1 MITALDTAGC
11 HHEVNPALTF
21 GEQSSILT
29 QPAEVC
35 AVFSLPGR
43 DHHVP
48 HRNRH
53 YRDVMHKHTA

>member
-1 MITALDTAGC
+1 MART
-11 HHEVNPALTF
+11 VNPVLTF

-43 DHHVP
+43 DHHVR
-48 HRNRH
+48 HRDRH
-53 YRDVMHKHTA
+53 YLDVMHKHTA

>member
-1 MITALDTAGC
+1 MLREELVTALDTSGC
-11 HHEVNPALTF
+11 HHEVNPVLTF

-43 DHHVP
+43 
-48 HRNRH
+48 R
-53 YRDVMHKHTA
+53 